1 MTSLITIRTTMTT
14 KENAREMRAFFMPE
28 NVKTRTNFYYVQT
41 FNVLLYI
48 VIIKNIPTPEYYA
61 ALPLAKIDKLR
72 YNKCVC
78 KYKQYFMEGKV

>member
-1 MTSLITIRTTMTT
+1 MINFLPFKKGR
-14 KENAREMRAFFMPE
+14 ARK
-28 NVKTRTNFYYVQT
+28 NINFTYI
-41 FNVLLYI
+41 I
-48 VIIKNIPTPEYYA
+48 VIIKNIPMPEYYA